1 MKERLNKYKWHIFC
15 AALGFIG
22 GGFVTQLGF
31 AGV

>member
-1 MKERLNKYKWHIFC
+1 MKDFLNKYKWHIFSF
-15 AALGFIG
+15 ATGFIV